1 MRLIEH
7 KLNNYFSTKWEKE
20 SIKIN
25 IELND
30 EARVKIPG
38 NEVLKNQEKLKKKK
52 TKSKDKE
59 TEKREGEEE
68 KGTGK
73 VAHNGL

>member
-1 MRLIEH
+1 M
-7 KLNNYFSTKWEKE
+7 
-20 SIKIN
+20 
-25 IELND
+25 ND
-30 EARVKIPG
+30 EGRVKIPG

>member
-1 MRLIEH
+1 MRLIEN
-7 KLNNYFSTKWEKE
+7 KLNKYFSTKWQKE
-20 SIKIN
+20 STKIN

-30 EARVKIPG
+30 EGRVTIPG
-38 NEVLKNQEKLKKKK
+38 NEVLKNQEKVKKK

-59 TEKREGEEE
+59 KEKREGEEW